1 MFSLTNLATAA
12 KPAPKVQQ
20 LNKAPAK
27 KSKTS
32 KVDLASLWGG
42 ANTFGARA
50 MTGPVGAWTG
60 YEAGYGANT
69 FGARDYMGYGPA
81 NYVDANV
88 ASRDRYAAANG
99 YANAQWDG
107 AVAGRD
113 SMNARRYQAAS
124 MAAGAQSAYDTEA
137 EWADRKAES

>member
-27 KSKTS
+27 KSKAS

-42 ANTFGARA
+42 AFATP
-50 MTGPVGAWTG
+50 GPVGAG
-60 YEAGYGANT
+60 FGFEAGYGANT
-69 FGARDYMGYGPA
+69 FGARDFMGYGPA